1 MEFFYVG
8 LYPRWRILKK
18 LFYVISANNNAA
30 DQGRAPGRA
39 SNGGRPFQWFRIWYG
54 WFFFLFEPASEDD
67 GDEASS
73 YEEDRPIEEEQEPLP
88 EGQELTADLPGNRN
102 NDWAAPGTR

>member
-1 MEFFYVG
+1 M
-8 LYPRWRILKK
+8 
-18 LFYVISANNNAA
+18 LFPP

-88 EGQELTADLPGNRN
+88 EGQELTADLQQPEIEIMIDLGTFAAFSGGWAWSNRE
-102 NDWAAPGTR
+102 R